1 MAQSSG
7 LRLRVWGRVFE
18 GFLGGKASRM
28 RCAWQG
34 CIGSKS
40 EGEEGGEV
48 NAQQRMPADMRAR
61 VDAKHAELN
70 PTWRNWDRYET
81 GPVRVIHV
89 ADREAPP
96 DIHRPSVERL
106 RAIGRIT
113 QERGKVAPVNPD
125 PIAEM
130 TCSERE
136 YGQAPC
142 LHCKQPFT
150 KTGPSHH
157 ACSVECRKEIR
168 NAYQRA
174 YMKTLSPEKR
184 DAARGRRKKATS

>member
-1 MAQSSG
+1 M
-7 LRLRVWGRVFE
+7 
-18 GFLGGKASRM
+18 
-28 RCAWQG
+28 
-34 CIGSKS
+34 
-40 EGEEGGEV
+40 
-48 NAQQRMPADMRAR
+48 MPPDMRAR

-70 PTWRNWDRYET
+70 PTWRNWDYY
-81 GPVRVIHV
+81 GMAPVRVIHV

-130 TCSERE
+130 TCGERE

-157 ACSVECRKEIR
+157 ACSTACRKQIR

-184 DAARGRRKKATS
+184 EAARGRRKRTVTSFGGAESASASNGSSGVGSAAARTPKEGEYGKQN

>member
-1 MAQSSG
+1 M
-7 LRLRVWGRVFE
+7 RLRVWGRVFE
-18 GFLGGKASRM
+18 GQLGGKAARM
-28 RCAWQG
+28 CGAWQG
-34 CIGSKS
+34 CIRSKG
-40 EGEEGGEV
+40 EGEEGEV
-48 NAQQRMPADMRAR
+48 NARKRINELRAMMPPDMRAR

-70 PTWRNWDRYET
+70 PTWRNWDRYEMA
-81 GPVRVIHV
+81 PVRVIHA

-113 QERGKVAPVNPD
+113 QERGKSAPVNPD

-130 TCSERE
+130 TCGERG
-136 YGQAPC
+136 YGPANC
-142 LHCKQPFT
+142 LNCKQSFT

-157 ACSVECRKEIR
+157 ACSVECRKAIR

-184 DAARGRRKKATS
+184 EAARGRRKKEKL

>member
-1 MAQSSG
+1 MCG
-7 LRLRVWGRVFE
+7 
-18 GFLGGKASRM
+18 
-28 RCAWQG
+28 AWQG

-40 EGEEGGEV
+40 EGEEGEV
-48 NAQQRMPADMRAR
+48 NAQQRMLPDMRAR

-113 QERGKVAPVNPD
+113 QERGKSAPVNPD
-125 PIAEM
+125 LIAEM
-130 TCSERE
+130 TCGERG
-136 YGQAPC
+136 YGPADC
-142 LHCKQPFT
+142 LNCKKPFT

-157 ACSVECRKEIR
+157 ACSAECRKEIR

-184 DAARGRRKKATS
+184 EAARGRRKKATP

>member
-1 MAQSSG
+1 MAESSA

-18 GFLGGKASRM
+18 GFLGGKASCM

-34 CIGSKS
+34 CVRSKS
-40 EGEEGGEV
+40 EGKEGRKV

-61 VDAKHAELN
+61 VDAKHAELS

-113 QERGKVAPVNPD
+113 QERGKSAPVNPD

-130 TCSERE
+130 TCGERG
-136 YGQAPC
+136 YGPANC
-142 LHCKQPFT
+142 LNCKQPFT

-157 ACSVECRKEIR
+157 ACSVECRKAIR

-184 DAARGRRKKATS
+184 EAARGRRKKSKS

>member
-1 MAQSSG
+1 MCG
-7 LRLRVWGRVFE
+7 
-18 GFLGGKASRM
+18 
-28 RCAWQG
+28 AWQG
-34 CIGSKS
+34 CIRSKG
-40 EGEEGGEV
+40 EGEEGEV
-48 NAQQRMPADMRAR
+48 NAQQRMMTDMRAR

-113 QERGKVAPVNPD
+113 QERGKSAPVNPD

-130 TCSERE
+130 TCGERE

-157 ACSVECRKEIR
+157 ACSADCRKQIR